1 MTVSIVL
8 MTMNVDTL
16 VCVIQMPTVPIPM
29 AHMNVLVLMDSL
41 VMVNNAVISMN
52 VLQVHVTRMPY
63 VQMFQAASCAN
74 VIKGS
79 LVMVLHVQIS
89 TNAQIHHAP
98 LLDNVPMFL
107 VILLVLVTKD
117 ILVMD
122 IHVLPEIVAANVTHV
137 TPMQNVTD
145 KVAKLLVNAIKV
157 MKAMENS
164 VMTST
169 NVEPEKLDVR
179 RSQLAQMF
187 PAPTDVNVNLVSSVT
202 VITVSMST
210 NV

>member
-29 AHMNVLVLMDSL
+29 AYMNVVLMDSL
-41 VMVNNAVISMN
+41 VMVINAVILRN
-52 VLQVHVTRMPY
+52 VLQFHVTRMPY
-63 VQMFQAASCAN
+63 VQMFQAVSCAN

-122 IHVLPEIVAANVTHV
+122 KHVLLEISAANVTHV
-137 TPMQNVTD
+137 TPMQNVTG

-157 MKAMENS
+157 MKEMENS

-202 VITVSMST
+202 VTTVSMST

>member
-1 MTVSIVL
+1 MALPI
-8 MTMNVDTL
+8 
-16 VCVIQMPTVPIPM
+16 PVPIPM

-122 IHVLPEIVAANVTHV
+122 IHVLPEISAANVTHV

-202 VITVSMST
+202 VTTVSMST

>member
-29 AHMNVLVLMDSL
+29 AYMNVVLMDSL
-41 VMVNNAVISMN
+41 VMVINAVILRN
-52 VLQVHVTRMPY
+52 VLQFHVTRMPY
-63 VQMFQAASCAN
+63 VQMFQAVSCAN

-122 IHVLPEIVAANVTHV
+122 KHVLLEISAANVTHV
-137 TPMQNVTD
+137 TIMQHVTD

-157 MKAMENS
+157 MKEMENS

-187 PAPTDVNVNLVSSVT
+187 PAPTDVNDNLVSSVT